1 MPITQTE
8 NKLLNELV
16 KDCITYR
23 LEEKEALQY
32 IAIRFKQ
39 VSLSS
44 YKHRKAK
51 VLSEDANQ
59 IWLNHF
65 TRIGFV
71 QHHKEQIETIQ
82 KIQDDS
88 LRQFLIETNHNQDNR
103 NEDKIMKLKQDI
115 RDNVKLLS
123 ELGLG
128 TPIITQLKL
137 RYNDRKM
144 LRQFKFAEDILLGN
158 TNSIAEGYQEQ
169 VLSILKGKP
178 FWIWDEKEHEQE
190 YVKTDGLCCFNDICG
205 RPTKDKRW
213 LITQT

>member
-1 MPITQTE
+1 MPITETE

-88 LRQFLIETNHNQDNR
+88 LRQYSSKQTEDNR
-103 NEDKIMKLKQDI
+103 NENMILRLKNDI
-115 RDNVKLLS
+115 RENAKLLS

-128 TPIITQLKL
+128 TPIISQLKP
-137 RYNDRKM
+137 R
-144 LRQFKFAEDILLGN
+144 
-158 TNSIAEGYQEQ
+158 
-169 VLSILKGKP
+169 
-178 FWIWDEKEHEQE
+178 
-190 YVKTDGLCCFNDICG
+190 
-205 RPTKDKRW
+205 
-213 LITQT
+213 